1 MSKRISIL
9 LFTIIVIFGCS
20 KNEEKQNKDESNLIW
35 TSSRIGYYEKDSL
48 NQARGYVIP
57 RIVVKIEAV
66 NSSGHR
72 KLVILPEDTILRGN
86 FFIIFAAENQL
97 DTVFLN
103 EYLNAEELDIAEQE
117 EGVDLV
123 FEVNSTNTIDS
134 LGSLSRK
141 QLMEKIVN
149 EGTLYHVSD
158 TKNSMAEA
166 IPKSKDFS
174 VIYRDP
180 NNTVVE

>member
-1 MSKRISIL
+1 MSMRILVFVLIA
-9 LFTIIVIFGCS
+9 VEMFGCS
-20 KNEEKQNKDESNLIW
+20 TGSRDKRDDSSLIW
-35 TSSRIGYYEKDSL
+35 TTSMIGYYEEDSL

-57 RIVVKIEAV
+57 RIVVKVEAV
-66 NSSGHR
+66 NLLESK
-72 KLVILPEDTILRGN
+72 KLIVLPGDTTLGGN
-86 FFIIFAAENQL
+86 FFITFAADSQL

-103 EYLNAEELDIAEQE
+103 EYLNPEELNIAEQE

-123 FEVNSTNTIDS
+123 FEVNSTNVIDN

-149 EGTLYHVSD
+149 EGTLYHVFD
-158 TKNSMAEA
+158 TTNSRAEV
-166 IPKSKDFS
+166 IPKSKNFS

-180 NNTVVE
+180 DNTVVE